1 MSNTDYIEKINDL
14 RVRVNPYSNFSTLK
28 NNTKFLFNIPKID
41 IKSNIF
47 YILPPILI
55 LILLIY
61 VKPSFMTVKTINKNR
76 EIRNSLNYSKLFIT
90 VLIVGFIADIVLWY
104 YIRKY

>member
-1 MSNTDYIEKINDL
+1 MSHTDYIEKINDL
-14 RVRVNPYSNFSTLK
+14 RARVNPYSNFSTLK
-28 NNTKFLFNIPKID
+28 NNSKFLFNIPKID

-55 LILLIY
+55 LLLFMYI
-61 VKPSFMTVKTINKNR
+61 KPSFMMVKTINKNR
-76 EIRNSLNYSKLFIT
+76 QIRNTVNYSKLFIT
-90 VLIVGFIADIVLWY
+90 ALIVGFILDIVLWC